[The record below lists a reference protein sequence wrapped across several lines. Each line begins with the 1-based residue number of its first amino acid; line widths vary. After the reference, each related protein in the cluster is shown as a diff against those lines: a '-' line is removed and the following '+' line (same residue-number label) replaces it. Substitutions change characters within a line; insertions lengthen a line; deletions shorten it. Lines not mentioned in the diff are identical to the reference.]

1 VRLYPLTVASA
12 AIAAALAPAYV
23 VRWHVGFYPTTA
35 LEAGILLT
43 FGAFAF
49 ESIRN
54 RELPAWRSPLT
65 IPAALLLVAGAIS
78 IIVAPEWLPA
88 LGIYRAY
95 FVEPIV
101 FALVLVTVL
110 RTYRQAQIVVLG
122 AISGATV
129 LAVVNSAITINA
141 FSNHSFNPVL
151 APQLAPPVA
160 IYAAANAIA
169 LYLVPLIALVAAM
182 LLHEKDRRFRL
193 AWGIFV
199 AVATLSVL
207 LTFSRGGWVALA
219 VVGVGVILSLR
230 RRRLW
235 LGALAAG
242 MLLFLL
248 VPGVAQRIEADLTF
262 GPNQTLDGRI
272 PLWDASLR
280 MLAHR
285 PILGAGISGFADRM
299 KTDAVDY
306 PNTLT
311 FPHNIVLNF
320 WSETGLLGVVAFTAV
335 FVVVVVVSWRGWRGG
350 GGADWRPVHL
360 GVLLAM
366 VAILVHGLV
375 DVPYFKNDL
384 AFEFWLLA
392 GLTLAGRRD
401 PPRLQRTRFDR

>member
-1 VRLYPLTVASA
+1 VACAALT
-12 AIAAALAPAYV
+12 AALAPAYV

-43 FGAFAF
+43 FAAFAF

-78 IIVAPEWLPA
+78 IVVAPSPIAA

-101 FALVLVTVL
+101 FALLLVTAL

-129 LAVVNSAITINA
+129 LAIVNSAVIIKA
-141 FSNHSFNPVL
+141 LLDHSFDPVG

-160 IYAAANAIA
+160 IYTAANAVA
-169 LYLVPLIALVAAM
+169 LYLVPLIALTAAM
-182 LLHEKDRRFRL
+182 LVHEKDRRFRV

-199 AVATLSVL
+199 SVAALSTL
-207 LTFSRGGWVALA
+207 LTFSRGGWVALTVVA
-219 VVGVGVILSLR
+219 VGAILPMR

-242 MLLFLL
+242 ALLFLM
-248 VPGVAQRIEADLTF
+248 VPGVAQRTEADLTF

-272 PLWDASLR
+272 PLWNASLR

-285 PILGAGISGFADRM
+285 PIFGAGLSGFAARM
-299 KTDAVDY
+299 KTEAGDY
-306 PNTLT
+306 SNTLT

-320 WSETGLLGVVAFTAV
+320 WSETGLLGVIAFAAV
-335 FVVVVVVSWRGWRGG
+335 SVVLVVVSWRGWRSGA
-350 GGADWRPVHL
+350 ADWRPVHL
-360 GVLLAM
+360 GVLLA
-366 VAILVHGLV
+366 VAAIIVHGLV

-384 AFEFWLLA
+384 AVEFWLLV
-392 GLTLAGRRD
+392 GLAFAGRRVALK
-401 PPRLQRTRFDR
+401 RIS